1 MKEYETVHVF
11 SKTEVEDLMKQ
22 AVKEKLQTVA
32 SSEELRVRFRM
43 ELAKIPVELAEVEVL
58 RELS

>member
-1 MKEYETVHVF
+1 MKEYETVRVF

-58 RELS
+58 RELI